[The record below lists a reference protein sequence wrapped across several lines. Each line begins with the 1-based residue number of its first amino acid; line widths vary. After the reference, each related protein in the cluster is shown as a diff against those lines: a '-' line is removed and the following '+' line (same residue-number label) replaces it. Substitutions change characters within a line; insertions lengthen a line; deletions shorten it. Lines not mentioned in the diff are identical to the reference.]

1 MIKSVRVMLQIAA
14 LATLGAGPA
23 PVADEPTG
31 VWYDHTGRGAVEIV
45 KCGSNNSQL
54 CGSVVWLKDAKNSK
68 ACGLPILGEVKPM
81 SNGTWDEG
89 WIYDPDRD
97 SKFSVELTPV
107 GPKSLKVMGYLGTK
121 FLSET
126 MMWQRAPADLKRCR
140 STTAARAS

>member
-1 MIKSVRVMLQIAA
+1 M
-14 LATLGAGPA
+14 
-23 PVADEPTG
+23 
-31 VWYDHTGRGAVEIV
+31 
-45 KCGSNNSQL
+45 
-54 CGSVVWLKDAKNSK
+54 
-68 ACGLPILGEVKPM
+68 PIIGDVKPM
-81 SNGTWDEG
+81 SNGTWDDG